1 MTIFYAADLTY
12 ITRAGTQLTAHQ
24 EFIDFMDVMEYT
36 KQVAEF
42 LADYDYTL
50 LRCDINRVKKEDGHA
65 L

>member
-12 ITRAGTQLTAHQ
+12 ITRAGTNLTAHQ
-24 EFIDFMDVMEYT
+24 EFIDLTDVLEYT

-50 LRCDINRVKKEDGHA
+50 LRCDINRIKREE
-65 L
+65 

>member
-24 EFIDFMDVMEYT
+24 EFIDFTDVLEWST
-36 KQVAEF
+36 QIAKF

-50 LRCDINRVKKEDGHA
+50 LRCDINRIKREEA
-65 L
+65 

>member
-12 ITRAGTQLTAHQ
+12 ITRAGTKLTSHQ
-24 EFIDFMDVMEYT
+24 EFIDFNDVLEYT

-50 LRCDINRVKKEDGHA
+50 LRCDFNRVKKEEGT
-65 L
+65 

>member
-12 ITRAGTQLTAHQ
+12 VTRAGTKLTAHQ
-24 EFIDFMDVMEYT
+24 EFIDFTDVMEYT

-50 LRCDINRVKKEDGHA
+50 MRCDINRVTKKEEGT
-65 L
+65 